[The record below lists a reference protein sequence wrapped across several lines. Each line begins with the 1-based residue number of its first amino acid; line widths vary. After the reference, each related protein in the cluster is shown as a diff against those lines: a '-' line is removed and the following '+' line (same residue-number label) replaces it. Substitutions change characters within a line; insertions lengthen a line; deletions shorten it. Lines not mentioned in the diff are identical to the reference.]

1 MQRLYRYYLCLL
13 LVLLPLKF
21 CTVMGDAEMPNFPLD
36 IWQWLL
42 FTCIP
47 NYILVSLCGIALLFA
62 CLLYKMPRRWLPIL
76 PFLLF
81 LLAGALSLFKSTE
94 LAYAFNWLEHV
105 AGAAALCAAI
115 WISLHNDDKLAPA
128 LVNVIGVMGLL
139 CVLHG
144 WYQHFIGLEE
154 NRKATMELAAKG
166 VMKVSGTMAAKL
178 EQTRIYGTFA
188 DPNVYAANLLFCLPF
203 SLLFCNNA
211 GRRFE
216 KPRLGAI
223 VAVTLAALLYVCAL
237 YWSGS
242 RGAAVGAAAGI
253 GIALCCLPK
262 VRNSRLRL
270 AMPLA
275 ALCLAVLM
283 VFVASLSKGRGD
295 LKTASARMIYYRT
308 AVQIFARQPLLGAGL
323 GEYFPWYMRLKPA
336 EAEITRDPHNLP
348 LSLLSQCGVPGGF
361 AAIAFY
367 LLPWL
372 FVFMRDGR
380 YSAQGKIALIS
391 AVGVAAWSVHSLFQ
405 FNELV
410 PGTFYLVAAGIAF
423 IVPKGD
429 CLSNRKVGY
438 AGAVLGAL
446 LTLAFLHSMEGFA
459 LQRDCE
465 NPERMFGHFAA
476 SRFSTTAPRIYFD
489 GTFYTREWSDASY
502 VKKWQ
507 LCLQAADLLVKR
519 SPHRATF
526 HLRRAQA
533 LYALKQDAEARNALL
548 KAIEWS
554 PTQGD
559 AYVILA
565 LVDALPSK
573 SIAPEQLFQLL
584 CALKAANVRF
594 HINEKGPYIDVNT
607 DSPQLRQLLMNIR
620 YMELNGSKI
629 YFNMMVK

>member
-1 MQRLYRYYLCLL
+1 YRYYLCLL
-13 LVLLPLKF
+13 LVLMPLKF
-21 CTVMGDAEMPNFPLD
+21 CTVMGDAEQPNFPLD
-36 IWQWLL
+36 IWQWLF
-42 FTCIP
+42 FTCLP
-47 NYILVSLCGIALLFA
+47 NYILVALCGTALLFA
-62 CLLYKMPRRWLPIL
+62 GLLYKMPRRWLPIL

-94 LAYAFNWLEHV
+94 LDYAINWLEHI
-105 AGAAALCAAI
+105 AGATALCAAI
-115 WISLHNDDKLAPA
+115 WITLHNDDKLAPA
-128 LVNVIGVMGLL
+128 LVNVIGAMGLL

-154 NRKATMELAAKG
+154 NRKATMELAAQG

-203 SLLFCNNA
+203 SLLLCNNA
-211 GRRFE
+211 GRHFE
-216 KPRLGAI
+216 KPRLGSAM
-223 VAVTLAALLYVCAL
+223 AMSLAAVLYACAL

-275 ALCLAVLM
+275 ALCLAALL
-283 VFVASLSKGRGD
+283 VFAASLSKGRGD
-295 LKTASARMIYYRT
+295 LKTASARMIYYKT
-308 AVQIFARQPLLGAGL
+308 AVRIFARQPLLGAGL

-336 EAEITRDPHNLP
+336 EAEVTRDPHNLP
-348 LSLLSQCGVPGGF
+348 LSLLSQCGMPGGL
-361 AAIAFY
+361 AALAFY

-372 FVFMRDGR
+372 FVFMREGR
-380 YSAQGKIALIS
+380 YSAKGKIALLS
-391 AVGVAAWSVHSLFQ
+391 AIGVAAWSVHSLFQ
-405 FNELV
+405 FNELI
-410 PGTFYLVAAGIAF
+410 PGTFYLVAAGMAF

-429 CLSNRKVGY
+429 CLPNRKAGY
-438 AGAVLGAL
+438 AGAAL
-446 LTLAFLHSMEGFA
+446 DILLMLAFLHSIEGYS

-465 NPERMFGHFAA
+465 NPEKMFGHFAS
-476 SRFSTTAPRIYFD
+476 SRFNTTAPRIYFD

-519 SPHRATF
+519 GPHRTGF

-533 LYALKQDAEARNALL
+533 LYALKKDAEARNALM

-554 PTQGD
+554 PSNAD
-559 AYVILA
+559 AYLLLA
-565 LVDALPSK
+565 AMNAMPSTQFT
-573 SIAPEQLFQLL
+573 SEQVSQLL
-584 CALKAANVRF
+584 YAIKAADARYHV
-594 HINEKGPYIDVNT
+594 NENGPYIDVST
-607 DSPQLRQLLMNIR
+607 DSLQLRQFLDSVR
-620 YMELNGSKI
+620 FMELNGSIIYLKKI
-629 YFNMMVK
+629 